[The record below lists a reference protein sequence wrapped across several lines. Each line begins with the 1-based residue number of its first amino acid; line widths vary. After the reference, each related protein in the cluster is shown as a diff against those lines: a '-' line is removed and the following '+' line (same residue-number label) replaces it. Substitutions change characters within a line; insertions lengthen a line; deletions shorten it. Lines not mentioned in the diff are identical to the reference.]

1 VRVAVIGAGSWG
13 TTVAALATHNADEV
27 VLWARRPEL
36 AEAITTRHENP
47 DYLAGRPLPPEL
59 RATSDL
65 DEALSGA
72 EVVVLGVP
80 SHGFRAVL
88 TEARPAIPAGVPVV
102 SLCKGLEQGSL
113 LRMTE
118 VVGEV
123 LGRLAPDGKVG
134 VLTGP
139 NIAGE
144 VVAGMPTASVVAMG
158 DQSCAE
164 SLQRLFMTST
174 FRVYTNPDVVGCE
187 IAGVLKNVVAIA
199 SGIAQG
205 LGCGDNARAAL
216 ITRGLAELT
225 RLGLAVGGNP
235 LSFLGLAG
243 IGDLVVTC
251 TSARSRNRH
260 VGEELGKGRPLA
272 EILAEMHMVAEGV
285 RSTASVL
292 TLAERAGVEMPIAE
306 QVHAV
311 LTGQSSGAEAVS
323 ALMLR
328 QAKAELHGI
337 RLVP

>member
-1 VRVAVIGAGSWG
+1 MRVAVIGAGSWG
-13 TTVAALATHNADEV
+13 TTVAALATQNATDV

-36 AEAITTRHENP
+36 AAAIMTGHENP
-47 DYLAGRPLPPEL
+47 DYLPGHELPGTL
-59 RATSDL
+59 RASADL
-65 DEALSGA
+65 GEALEGA
-72 EVVVLGVP
+72 DAVVLAVP

-88 TEARPAIPAGVPVV
+88 TEARPHVPDDALVV
-102 SLCKGLEQGSL
+102 SLSKGLEQGTL

-118 VVGEV
+118 VVQDV
-123 LGRLAPDGKVG
+123 LPGRPDGRTG

-144 VVAGMPTASVVAMG
+144 VMAGMPTASVVAMG
-158 DQSCAE
+158 DVGCAE
-164 SLQRLFMTST
+164 DVQRLFMTAT

-187 IAGVLKNVVAIA
+187 IAGVVKNVVAIA
-199 SGIAQG
+199 AGIAQG

-216 ITRGLAELT
+216 ITRGLAEVT
-225 RLGLAVGGNP
+225 RLGVAVGGNL

-251 TSARSRNRH
+251 TSSESRNRH
-260 VGEELGKGRPLA
+260 VGEELGRGRPLRD
-272 EILAEMHMVAEGV
+272 ILDEMSMVAEGV

-292 TLAERAGVEMPIAE
+292 ALAERAGVEMPIAE

-311 LTGQSSGAEAVS
+311 LTGDRSPAEAVA

-328 QAKAELHGI
+328 QAKAELEGI
-337 RLVP
+337 EIAP